1 MSENWHNEHPEQPEN
16 ENKNFFDEGTVEV
29 PVHTPDDATTKIY
42 EVPHE
47 APEKTVQKHT
57 EQKKK
62 RRRHGVFVFFTCL
75 LVVLVLIEIIGG
87 VTGLILVNS
96 MLKDSPELHVDDFVS
111 QESSLIYDANG
122 NVITEIGVYYR
133 ENVPYEMCPESLVDA
148 FLAIEDSRY
157 FTHFGFDIPR
167 FTKAALENLKNH
179 NFGQG
184 GSTFTMQ
191 LVKNTYF
198 SIDSMDASN
207 TGTERTKSIEYKV
220 QQIALAI
227 QLDQQLSKKEIF
239 QLYLNKLNFGGRIR
253 GVERASTYYFGKH
266 CYELSL
272 PESAMLAGI
281 VNLPNGYN
289 PYYHLDDAAYRRNQV
304 LDAMAYHGYIT
315 AEECELAKN
324 IKVEDLL
331 IGENRAAEG
340 NSRYQSYID
349 VALDEAER
357 LTGEDP
363 TIRGMEI
370 YTYMQPAVQLEI
382 EAIQN
387 EETAVAFPD
396 ELMQVAIISLDN
408 RNGAIVGIG
417 GGRNYDGARL
427 LNRATMN
434 FKQPGSSIKPV
445 LSYALAYEYLGYS
458 LDEILLDKPITYPQ
472 ESMVLVNA
480 TGKYTGDVTIKDAVG
495 SSLNIPAI
503 LTLQRVVDA
512 VGRDKVVNY
521 LNSIG
526 FTRVTKDNFHLSF
539 AIGGT
544 LFETT
549 VKELAGA
556 HAMLING
563 GVYNEPHTIAR
574 IVMQDGTEY
583 YPQNQNRQVLSSG
596 SAWLTCQLMENNV
609 SGTYWNYMDILRR
622 NYPVYAKTGTTDWGR
637 DGIPYG
643 IPVGQMKDKWMVA
656 STSHYTNCVWVG
668 YDMAVAG
675 KQTYYTNYKSQL
687 NIPGNINRL
696 LLNAEEG
703 LSEELPEPVKKPE
716 DVVDVRYVYGS
727 WPHVR
732 AEDWMDPAN
741 LITSQES
748 KAGLE
753 AKPLMSSEEFRAS
766 LNTGGDDKLG
776 ITATYDQYGT
786 LHVTWGTNGDF
797 CAGGK
802 RNISLHDQWNDI
814 DEWGTCLVDLSWLT
828 GIGGGSFWGT
838 LYLDGYEA
846 GAFGSDTGQFDGY
859 VTDLWGQVQ
868 VCGGGDMSTETA
880 CAIAEYEP
888 VPDYYNG
895 EAGWWDADGNWHAQ

>member
-1 MSENWHNEHPEQPEN
+1 MSENMNNEHPEQPEN

-29 PVHTPDDATTKIY
+29 PVHVPEDATTKIY
-42 EVPHE
+42 EIPHE
-47 APEKTVQKHT
+47 APEKTVQKHN

-62 RRRHGVFVFFTCL
+62 KRRHDIFVFFTCL
-75 LVVLVLIEIIGG
+75 LVVLVMIEVIGG
-87 VTGLILVNS
+87 VTGLLLVNS
-96 MLKDSPELHVDDFVS
+96 MLEDSPELKVEDFVS
-111 QESSLIYDANG
+111 QESSLIYDAQG
-122 NVITEIGVYYR
+122 NVITEVGVYYR

-227 QLDQQLSKKEIF
+227 QLDRLMNKKEIF

-281 VNLPNGYN
+281 INLPNGYN

-315 AEECELAKN
+315 AEECALAKKV
-324 IKVEDLL
+324 KVEDLL
-331 IGENRAAEG
+331 IGETRAADT

-370 YTYMQPAVQLEI
+370 YTYMQPSVQTEI

-434 FKQPGSSIKPV
+434 YKQPGSSIKPV

-512 VGRDKVVNY
+512 VGKDKVVNY

-526 FTRVTKDNFHLSF
+526 FSRVTKDNFHLSF

-563 GVYNEPHTIAR
+563 GVYNEPHTIAK

-622 NYPVYAKTGTTDWGR
+622 SYPVYAKTGTTDWGR

-643 IPVGQMKDKWMVA
+643 IPIGQMKDKWMVA

-696 LLNAEEG
+696 LLNVEED
-703 LSEELPEPVKKPE
+703 LSEDLPEPVKKPE
-716 DVVDVRYVYGS
+716 DVIDVRYVYGS
-727 WPHVR
+727 WPHVQ
-732 AEDWMDPAN
+732 AESWMDPAN

-766 LNTGGDDKLG
+766 LKKDGDDKLG

-802 RNISLHDQWNDI
+802 RNISLH
-814 DEWGTCLVDLSWLT
+814 
-828 GIGGGSFWGT
+828 
-838 LYLDGYEA
+838 
-846 GAFGSDTGQFDGY
+846 
-859 VTDLWGQVQ
+859 
-868 VCGGGDMSTETA
+868 
-880 CAIAEYEP
+880 
-888 VPDYYNG
+888 
-895 EAGWWDADGNWHAQ
+895 

>member
-1 MSENWHNEHPEQPEN
+1 MNNEHPEQPEN

-29 PVHTPDDATTKIY
+29 PPHVPEDATTKIY
-42 EVPHE
+42 EIPHE
-47 APEKTVQKHT
+47 APEKTVQKHN

-62 RRRHGVFVFFTCL
+62 KRRHGIFVFFTCL
-75 LVVLVLIEIIGG
+75 LVVLVMIEVIGG
-87 VTGLILVNS
+87 VTGLLLVNS
-96 MLKDSPELHVDDFVS
+96 MLEDSPELKVEDFVS
-111 QESSLIYDANG
+111 QESSLIYDAQG
-122 NVITEIGVYYR
+122 NVITEVGVYYR

-227 QLDQQLSKKEIF
+227 QLDRLMNKKEIF

-281 VNLPNGYN
+281 INLPNGYN
-289 PYYHLDDAAYRRNQV
+289 PYYHLEDAAYRRNQV

-315 AEECELAKN
+315 AEECALAKKV
-324 IKVEDLL
+324 KVEDLL
-331 IGENRAAEG
+331 IGETRAADT

-370 YTYMQPAVQLEI
+370 YTYMQPSVQTEI

-434 FKQPGSSIKPV
+434 YKQPGSSIKPV

-512 VGRDKVVNY
+512 VGKDKVVNY

-526 FTRVTKDNFHLSF
+526 FSRV
-539 AIGGT
+539 
-544 LFETT
+544 
-549 VKELAGA
+549 
-556 HAMLING
+556 
-563 GVYNEPHTIAR
+563 
-574 IVMQDGTEY
+574 
-583 YPQNQNRQVLSSG
+583 
-596 SAWLTCQLMENNV
+596 
-609 SGTYWNYMDILRR
+609 
-622 NYPVYAKTGTTDWGR
+622 
-637 DGIPYG
+637 
-643 IPVGQMKDKWMVA
+643 
-656 STSHYTNCVWVG
+656 
-668 YDMAVAG
+668 
-675 KQTYYTNYKSQL
+675 
-687 NIPGNINRL
+687 
-696 LLNAEEG
+696 
-703 LSEELPEPVKKPE
+703 
-716 DVVDVRYVYGS
+716 
-727 WPHVR
+727 
-732 AEDWMDPAN
+732 
-741 LITSQES
+741 
-748 KAGLE
+748 
-753 AKPLMSSEEFRAS
+753 
-766 LNTGGDDKLG
+766 
-776 ITATYDQYGT
+776 
-786 LHVTWGTNGDF
+786 
-797 CAGGK
+797 
-802 RNISLHDQWNDI
+802 
-814 DEWGTCLVDLSWLT
+814 
-828 GIGGGSFWGT
+828 
-838 LYLDGYEA
+838 
-846 GAFGSDTGQFDGY
+846 
-859 VTDLWGQVQ
+859 
-868 VCGGGDMSTETA
+868 
-880 CAIAEYEP
+880 
-888 VPDYYNG
+888 
-895 EAGWWDADGNWHAQ
+895 

>member
-1 MSENWHNEHPEQPEN
+1 MSENMNNEHPEQPEN

-29 PVHTPDDATTKIY
+29 PPHVPEDATTKIY
-42 EVPHE
+42 EIPHE
-47 APEKTVQKHT
+47 APEKTVQKHN

-62 RRRHGVFVFFTCL
+62 KRRHGIFVFFTCL
-75 LVVLVLIEIIGG
+75 LVVLVLIEVIGG
-87 VTGLILVNS
+87 VTGLLLVNS
-96 MLKDSPELHVDDFVS
+96 MLEDSPELKVEDFVS
-111 QESSLIYDANG
+111 QESSLIYDAQG
-122 NVITEIGVYYR
+122 NVITEVGVYYR
-133 ENVPYEMCPESLVDA
+133 ENVPYEMCPDSLVDA

-227 QLDQQLSKKEIF
+227 QLDRLMNKKEIF

-281 VNLPNGYN
+281 INLPNGYN

-315 AEECELAKN
+315 AEECALAKKV
-324 IKVEDLL
+324 KVEDLL
-331 IGENRAAEG
+331 IGETRAADT

-370 YTYMQPAVQLEI
+370 YTYMQPSVQTEI

-434 FKQPGSSIKPV
+434 YKQPGSPIKPV

-512 VGRDKVVNY
+512 VGKDKVVNY

-526 FTRVTKDNFHLSF
+526 FSRVTKDNFHLSF

-563 GVYNEPHTIAR
+563 GVYNEPHTIAK

-622 NYPVYAKTGTTDWGR
+622 SYPVYAKTGTTDWGR

-643 IPVGQMKDKWMVA
+643 IPIGQMKDKWMVA
-656 STSHYTNCVWVG
+656 STSHYTTVSGSAMTWRLP
-668 YDMAVAG
+668 ASRPIT
-675 KQTYYTNYKSQL
+675 QTT
-687 NIPGNINRL
+687 
-696 LLNAEEG
+696 
-703 LSEELPEPVKKPE
+703 
-716 DVVDVRYVYGS
+716 
-727 WPHVR
+727 
-732 AEDWMDPAN
+732 
-741 LITSQES
+741 
-748 KAGLE
+748 
-753 AKPLMSSEEFRAS
+753 RAS
-766 LNTGGDDKLG
+766 SISPATSTG
-776 ITATYDQYGT
+776 
-786 LHVTWGTNGDF
+786 
-797 CAGGK
+797 C
-802 RNISLHDQWNDI
+802 
-814 DEWGTCLVDLSWLT
+814 C
-828 GIGGGSFWGT
+828 
-838 LYLDGYEA
+838 
-846 GAFGSDTGQFDGY
+846 
-859 VTDLWGQVQ
+859 
-868 VCGGGDMSTETA
+868 
-880 CAIAEYEP
+880 
-888 VPDYYNG
+888 
-895 EAGWWDADGNWHAQ
+895 